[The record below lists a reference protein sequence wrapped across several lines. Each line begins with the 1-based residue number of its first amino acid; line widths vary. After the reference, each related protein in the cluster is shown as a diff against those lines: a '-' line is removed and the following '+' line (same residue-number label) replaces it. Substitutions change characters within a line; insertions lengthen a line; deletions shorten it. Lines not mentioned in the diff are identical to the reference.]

1 MNKRLT
7 DVCMFDII
15 NLVGD
20 EMENLTERQNEVLDV
35 IKKYI
40 ADNGYPPTVREIGDI
55 LGLSSPATIQ
65 VHFDNLV
72 KKYNLD
78 VCY

>member
-1 MNKRLT
+1 M
-7 DVCMFDII
+7 I
-15 NLVGD
+15 
-20 EMENLTERQNEVLDV
+20 MENLTERQNEVLDV

-65 VHFDNLV
+65 VHFDNLDISILSN
-72 KKYNLD
+72 NLG
-78 VCY
+78 VATAYISFCSNLVVS